1 MKKSVLALVAIATLC
16 TATGAVASPD
26 EQHFQIVRKAIDA
39 KRTAAKHNQQQG
51 KVNALPLWH
60 PKLGHVTGRG

>member
-1 MKKSVLALVAIATLC
+1 
-16 TATGAVASPD
+16 VASPD